1 MWVFVKV
8 QEGDNQDNQLTAGQD
23 QPLYEDKYYFITLH
37 LPLHLHLDLQSYYT
51 QHQHPQVPT
60 PTKVGK
66 VHVGGDM
73 TR

>member
-37 LPLHLHLDLQSYYT
+37 LTLDLHLHLHTALHPAPTSTNTNQSW
-51 QHQHPQVPT
+51 QSS
-60 PTKVGK
+60 GW
-66 VHVGGDM
+66 
-73 TR
+73 R

>member
-37 LPLHLHLDLQSYYT
+37 LPLHLHLDLQSITPSISTHQY
-51 QHQHPQVPT
+51 QHQPKLAKFMLEVT
-60 PTKVGK
+60 
-66 VHVGGDM
+66 
-73 TR
+73 

>member
-1 MWVFVKV
+1 MGSLSRCRK
-8 QEGDNQDNQLTAGQD
+8 EIIKINLRLTAGPD

-37 LPLHLHLDLQSYYT
+37 LPLHSHSHTAIHYT
-51 QHQHPQVPT
+51 QRTLVPT